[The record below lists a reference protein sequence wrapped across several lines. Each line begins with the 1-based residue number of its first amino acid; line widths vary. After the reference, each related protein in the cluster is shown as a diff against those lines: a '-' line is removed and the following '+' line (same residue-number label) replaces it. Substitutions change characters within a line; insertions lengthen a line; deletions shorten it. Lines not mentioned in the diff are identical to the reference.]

1 VRALTLSLIIVIA
14 VAPAF
19 AQPQIGMGLGS
30 NELPPQLRASGC
42 PDGYW
47 LQTQAA
53 PGAPLPANML
63 SQPGRRLV
71 ARCVGLVVE
80 LPPACPAGLDVDP
93 VRGPDGCTAK
103 GGAVA
108 ILKPR
113 APSCTA
119 PARLSVD
126 AGPDGR
132 DLCVS
137 ERIELPVKPVTL
149 GLPWGFG
156 L

>member
-1 VRALTLSLIIVIA
+1 
-14 VAPAF
+14 
-19 AQPQIGMGLGS
+19 M
-30 NELPPQLRASGC
+30 
-42 PDGYW
+42 
-47 LQTQAA
+47 
-53 PGAPLPANML
+53 
-63 SQPGRRLV
+63 
-71 ARCVGLVVE
+71 
-80 LPPACPAGLDVDP
+80 
-93 VRGPDGCTAK
+93 RGPDGCTAK

-137 ERIELPVKPVTL
+137 EQIELPVKPVTL
-149 GLPWGFG
+149 RLPWGFG